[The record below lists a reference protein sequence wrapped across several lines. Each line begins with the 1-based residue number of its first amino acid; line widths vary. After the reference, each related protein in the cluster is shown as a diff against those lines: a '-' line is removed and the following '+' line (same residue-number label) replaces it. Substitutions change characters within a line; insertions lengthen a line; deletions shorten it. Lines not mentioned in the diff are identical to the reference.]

1 MNLMFFQVFTIILSI
16 IIYWWFLN
24 VFLCDVKIGKQQPQ
38 GDYIELHRKRFGRR
52 PDHFERK
59 RKKDAREV
67 HKRSQIAQKV
77 PFCSK
82 LL

>member
-1 MNLMFFQVFTIILSI
+1 M
-16 IIYWWFLN
+16 
-24 VFLCDVKIGKQQPQ
+24 KIGKQQPQ

-82 LL
+82 LLLTSFHFSVLIFLYAVLHEI